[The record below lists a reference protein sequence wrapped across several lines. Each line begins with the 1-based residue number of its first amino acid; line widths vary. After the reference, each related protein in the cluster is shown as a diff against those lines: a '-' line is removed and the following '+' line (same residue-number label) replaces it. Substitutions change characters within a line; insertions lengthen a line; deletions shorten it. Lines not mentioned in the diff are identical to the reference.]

1 MNRARRDSALKKWL
15 NQLKLAGSRK
25 DPALV
30 AKACEAWA
38 NNEALRTHS
47 LIEGGPL
54 GKAGRMGDVW
64 LVTHLLEQGFEV
76 TKPVLMDVF
85 VGESEKPSYVSE
97 SETVWK
103 ERFERKRQKV
113 LALLV
118 ERLPEDSDLKAF
130 TQHHLIGLWLKGLPP
145 EPLRQSVGL
154 VISLQPS
161 AATVRA
167 HEGLE
172 ERISWERSAWSQGGD
187 TLLDA
192 PGSRTLLQWAWMCA
206 NPEVMTAL
214 LDLGHDPFHEDQGTG
229 CPGWSLM
236 GALEGKPSR
245 RFNQDYEGDPVLSA
259 LAHQVLEND
268 AACWKSKE
276 WGPLRA
282 RLNEARLLSGL
293 SHESGGQALK
303 KPRM

>member
-15 NQLKLAGSRK
+15 NQLRLAGSRK

-30 AKACEAWA
+30 AKACEAW
-38 NNEALRTHS
+38 NTNEALRNHS

-154 VISLQPS
+154 AISLQPS

-192 PGSRTLLQWAWMCA
+192 PGSRTLLQWAWMCG
-206 NPEVMTAL
+206 NPEVLTAL

-245 RFNQDYEGDPVLSA
+245 RFGQAYEGDPVLSA
-259 LAHQVLEND
+259 LANQVLEND
-268 AACWKSKE
+268 AACWKAKE

-282 RLNEARLLSGL
+282 RLNETRLLSGL